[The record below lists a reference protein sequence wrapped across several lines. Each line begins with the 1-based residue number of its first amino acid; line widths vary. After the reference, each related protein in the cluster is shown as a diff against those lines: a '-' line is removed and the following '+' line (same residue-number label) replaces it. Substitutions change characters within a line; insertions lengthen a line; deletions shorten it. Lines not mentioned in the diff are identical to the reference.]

1 MIIIR
6 DHFDNC
12 ESASLRAAY
21 KHYFKELMPTIKEPK
36 GRKAG
41 ALGVLSIIDKERA
54 KILCDR
60 AEKTLREKPYCIT
73 PQGIKMYRRLRELI
87 SE

>member
-1 MIIIR
+1 MMIIR

-21 KHYFKELMPTIKEPK
+21 KRHFKELMPTIKEPK

-41 ALGVLSIIDKERA
+41 VIVA
-54 KILCDR
+54 
-60 AEKTLREKPYCIT
+60 
-73 PQGIKMYRRLRELI
+73 QWWLI
-87 SE
+87 GWSLANR